1 MSRDFPETARPG
13 VKVQPPKGENNRW
26 KAMFTLCLVLLMSPI
41 RWAAYYSDVPP
52 AGGFRDFQMLI
63 LDSVYH
69 PPLDELSRGRTLLG
83 YISVG
88 EIEQTR
94 SPFKP
99 AKAKGVLA
107 GENENWKGSFF
118 VDVRSTWWVDQVK
131 IAVRHALDQGFDGV
145 FLDTIDDA
153 EYLEDKDAAVFRG
166 MKDAM
171 VRLIVEIRREFPAI
185 PIAVNRGYAIVP
197 KIGPS
202 VDFILGESV
211 FSDYDFASKSYRR
224 VPQKD
229 YAEQVNVLKAARQRN
244 PKLNV
249 LTLDYWDPKDAA
261 GISRIY
267 REQRTNG
274 FSPYVST
281 VELDRIL
288 REPIP

>member
-1 MSRDFPETARPG
+1 
-13 VKVQPPKGENNRW
+13 
-26 KAMFTLCLVLLMSPI
+26 MFTLCLVLLMSPI

-118 VDVRSTWWVDQVK
+118 VDVRS
-131 IAVRHALDQGFDGV
+131 ALDQGFDGV

-171 VRLIVEIRREFPAI
+171 VRLILEIRREFPAI

>member
-1 MSRDFPETARPG
+1 ML
-13 VKVQPPKGENNRW
+13 
-26 KAMFTLCLVLLMSPI
+26 TLYLVLLISPI

-52 AGGFRDFQMLI
+52 AGGFRDFKLLI

-69 PPLDELSRGRTLLG
+69 PPLGELKRGRTLLG
-83 YISVG
+83 YVSVG

-94 SPFKP
+94 SPFEP

-171 VRLIVEIRREFPAI
+171 VRLILEIRREFPAI